1 MNQHPDYAVINACKI
16 PLNEHAYR
24 ALKAKEGYRLIG
36 DWKDRIFT
44 GIPYRLGDDNS
55 RRIYPLYVSSNEGMI
70 WARVF
75 SDDSEPER
83 IDVAKSDLKMI
94 VRDLNDVPPI
104 DQPGLSPPRIVCAA
118 NSFLFVD
125 DMGMVNR
132 ITVAG
137 ARHYDSIMHPVIRSI
152 AHRDR
157 SAESTVIDADQGF
170 IDQHGRYYTRSE
182 AWVIAEANNQ
192 IVNRGNW
199 GTGTL
204 YSENL
209 Y

>member
-1 MNQHPDYAVINACKI
+1 MNQHPDYSVINACKI
-16 PLNEHAYR
+16 PLNEQAYR
-24 ALKAKEGYRLIG
+24 ALKAKEGYRLLG
-36 DWKDRIFT
+36 DWKDRLFT
-44 GIPYRLGDDNS
+44 GLPYRLGDGDN
-55 RRIYPLYVSSNEGMI
+55 RRGYPLYLSETEGMV
-70 WARVF
+70 WVRVF
-75 SDDSEPER
+75 SDDADPDRME
-83 IDVAKSDLKMI
+83 IAKDQLQML
-94 VRDLNDVPPI
+94 VRDLNDVPPT

-125 DMGMVNR
+125 DMGMPNR

-170 IDQHGRYYTRSE
+170 IDQHGRFYSRSA